1 MFVEEREIFGYE
13 NGVLGSKLL
22 AFEDVGLSKA
32 SVVNLVAT
40 SPSLLTEDV
49 KGEFVKVLEELK
61 YLGIESDWITGQLS
75 ENNTYDWSRML

>member
-13 NGVLGSKLL
+13 KGVLGSKLL
-22 AFEDVGLSKA
+22 AYEDVGLSKA
-32 SVVNLVAT
+32 SVVKLVAT